1 MEYGLLGWP
10 KILKILKIN
19 KADPRCIFYG
29 LTESKN
35 INKSFWECFST
46 LPKAFQKYKGSFK
59 KYKGKMWK
67 LVFYHFEPLNLF
79 KTCLMTL
86 VCIPEVLTHLLTPI
100 LPYVYITNVGW
111 HMRQIWHFWHF
122 WHKWRIWHLTF
133 VMYRYGNMGVK
144 RCVRTSG
151 MQSNA
156 IKQVLNRFK
165 GSKW

>member
-1 MEYGLLGWP
+1 MAASWGLVLCGRCTLGWP

-79 KTCLMTL
+79 KTCLMAL
-86 VCIPEVLTHLLTPI
+86 DCIPEVLTHLLTPI
-100 LPYVYITNVGW
+100 LPYLYITNVRCQ
-111 HMRQIWHFWHF
+111 MR
-122 WHKWRIWHLTF
+122 HLCQ
-133 VMYRYGNMGVK
+133 K
-144 RCVRTSG
+144 CVRTSV
-151 MQSNA
+151 MQTNV
-156 IKQVLNRFK
+156 IQQVLNRFNGIK
-165 GSKW
+165 L

>member
-1 MEYGLLGWP
+1 MYVFLRKERTWGQCSECVPQRGCLYLTCSPPLTRSLGWP

-46 LPKAFQKYKGSFK
+46 LPKAFQKYKGNFK

-79 KTCLMTL
+79 KTCLMAL
-86 VCIPEVLTHLLTPI
+86 DCIPEVLTHLLTPI
-100 LPYVYITNVGW
+100 LPYLYITNVRCQ
-111 HMRQIWHFWHF
+111 MRHLCQKLQKCHIWH
-122 WHKWRIWHLTF
+122 ICQT
-133 VMYRYGNMGVK
+133 MYVIY
-144 RCVRTSG
+144 T
-151 MQSNA
+151 
-156 IKQVLNRFK
+156 
-165 GSKW
+165 